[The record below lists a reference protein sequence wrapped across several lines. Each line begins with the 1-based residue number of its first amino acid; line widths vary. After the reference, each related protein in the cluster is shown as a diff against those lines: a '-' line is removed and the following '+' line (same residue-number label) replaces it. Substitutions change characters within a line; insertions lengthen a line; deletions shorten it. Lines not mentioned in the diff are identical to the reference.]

1 MAGVTTDALAAP
13 YITTPDALVTSFR
26 RRAAAES
33 LVDVAYCTVDTPIAR
48 LTVAATPRGVVAT
61 SYADADTLLPL
72 VARRVSPRVLEAPE
86 RLDDVRRQLDDY
98 FARRR
103 TNFELPL
110 DWSLVGSDFGR
121 AVLGM
126 TQRIGYGERSTYQHV
141 AALTGHPAASRAV
154 GNALGANPL
163 CIVVPC
169 HRVLRTGGGLG
180 GYAGGLDAK
189 AALLALESQVSRD

>member
-110 DWSLVGSDFGR
+110 DWSLVG
-121 AVLGM
+121 
-126 TQRIGYGERSTYQHV
+126 
-141 AALTGHPAASRAV
+141 
-154 GNALGANPL
+154 
-163 CIVVPC
+163 
-169 HRVLRTGGGLG
+169 
-180 GYAGGLDAK
+180 
-189 AALLALESQVSRD
+189 